1 MQDLVLVLMGVR
13 DERARANCCV
23 VRLAEQENVCVE

>member
-13 DERARANCCV
+13 DERARAKLLCSWTSGTRKCV
-23 VRLAEQENVCVE
+23 